1 MPLVGFSGRTES
13 YLKIQC
19 TGHTTHVIVAL
30 SKANRQTIPQTS
42 LDIIINLACNLVHH
56 YKIMLVNVKLKAVQ
70 EANISCDQIP
80 SDRIHFTDLR
90 SWQLAQAVESRTLQT
105 E

>member
-13 YLKIQC
+13 YLNMQC

-30 SKANRQTIPQTS
+30 SKANRKTIPQTS
-42 LDIIINLACNLVHH
+42 LDIIINLACNL

>member
-1 MPLVGFSGRTES
+1 MLLVGFSGRTES
-13 YLKIQC
+13 YLKMQC
-19 TGHTTHVIVAL
+19 IGHTTHVIVFE
-30 SKANRQTIPQTS
+30 KQYYRQVCKTKG
-42 LDIIINLACNLVHH
+42 LYINLACNLVHH